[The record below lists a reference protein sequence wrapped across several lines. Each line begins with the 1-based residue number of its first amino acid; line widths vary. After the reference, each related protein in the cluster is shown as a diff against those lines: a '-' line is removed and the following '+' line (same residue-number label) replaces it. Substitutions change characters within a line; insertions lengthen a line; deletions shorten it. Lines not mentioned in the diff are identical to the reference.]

1 MMARDKKMAAISEE
15 KRAEIR
21 EEAKLF
27 NALLRAGND
36 LFQDKDLSHEDYKK
50 LVHELREQLAGRFL
64 KGKEFLEIRKAQ
76 GEASLQETIAAAALP
91 PEEAWGDMYFT
102 LCVLKL
108 QQK

>member
-1 MMARDKKMAAISEE
+1 MEGLSEE

-27 NALLRAGND
+27 AALLRAGND
-36 LFQDKDLSHEDYKK
+36 LFQDKDFAHQDYKK
-50 LVHELREQLAGRFL
+50 LVQGLREHLAGRFL
-64 KGKEFLEIRKAQ
+64 KGKEFLEIRKGQ
-76 GEASLQETIAAAALP
+76 GEASLKQAIAAAALP

>member
-1 MMARDKKMAAISEE
+1 MEGLSAE

-27 NALLRAGND
+27 ASLLRAGDD
-36 LFQDKDLSHEDYKK
+36 LFQDKDFSHQDYKT
-50 LVHELREQLAGRFL
+50 LVQGLREQLAGRFL

-76 GEASLQETIAAAALP
+76 GEASLQEAIAAAALP